1 MTIPAATQLTTQLA
15 EYGVLLAVAAACAML
30 LIGFGICRL
39 TSRRQRIDEEHY
51 HNLAEATFEGIILSV
66 DGQIYDCNDR
76 ATELTGYSRQELL
89 GRSLYSLFS
98 TDFHQTVRAN
108 ITRDYGLPYEIEGI
122 RRDNSRCLL
131 EVRGKT
137 FRSGN
142 KTFRA
147 SALRDIT
154 QLREREEQFRMLS
167 AAVEH
172 SPASIVITDAKG
184 DIEYVNPAFCRL
196 TGYSAKEALGQN
208 PRILKAGDQPSELY
222 RDLWETLLR
231 GEEWRGEF
239 HNRRKDGSLFWETAS
254 ISAIRD
260 AGGVIRHFVAIKD
273 DITEWK
279 QMRDQLQQMA
289 QFDMLTG
296 LPNRRMVLDR
306 LAQMVAL
313 AKRANQRFALLF
325 VDLDGFKRI
334 NDTYGH
340 EAGDQVLKTVAVRLS
355 ACIRSSDIVG
365 RMGGDEFTVILSTLT
380 RYEDAGQVAEKIL
393 QMLRRPM
400 TMPSGVQDQ
409 IGSSIGI
416 SVFPDDAQD
425 GDALLATADD
435 AMYAVKHA
443 GKNGYRF
450 YHSCAAR
457 NAPQG
462 EASASND

>member
-1 MTIPAATQLTTQLA
+1 MTSPDSTHLATQLV
-15 EYGVLLAVAAACAML
+15 EYGVPLGIVVALVMLLAGV
-30 LIGFGICRL
+30 GICRL
-39 TSRRQRIDEEHY
+39 TNRRQRIDEEHY
-51 HNLAEATFEGIILSV
+51 RNLAEATFEGIVLSV

-89 GRSLYSLFS
+89 GRSLYTLFS
-98 TDFHQTVRAN
+98 AEFHQTVRDN
-108 ITRDYGLPYEIEGI
+108 IARDYDQPYEIEGVKS
-122 RRDNSRCLL
+122 DGSRCQL

-137 FRSGN
+137 FRSG
-142 KTFRA
+142 KQVFRA

-154 QLREREEQFRMLS
+154 ELREREEQFRMLS

-184 DIEYVNPAFCRL
+184 SIEYVNPAFCRL
-196 TGYSAKEALGQN
+196 TGYSVEEALGQN
-208 PRILKAGDQPSELY
+208 PRILKAGDQPPELY
-222 RDLWETLLR
+222 QELWDTLLR

-254 ISAIRD
+254 ISAIRN
-260 AGGVIRHFVAIKD
+260 AKGLIRHFVAIKD
-273 DITEWK
+273 DITERK

-296 LPNRRMVLDR
+296 LPNRRMVQDR

-313 AKRANQRFALLF
+313 AKRGNQRFALLF

-340 EAGDQVLKTVAVRLS
+340 EAGDRVLKAVAARLS

-393 QMLRRPM
+393 ETLRRPI

-416 SVFPDDAQD
+416 SVFPEDAQD
-425 GDALLATADD
+425 GDGLLATADD
-435 AMYAVKHA
+435 AMYEVKHA

-450 YHSCAAR
+450 YHACAAK
-457 NAPQG
+457 AAEP
-462 EASASND
+462 AVPS

>member
-1 MTIPAATQLTTQLA
+1 MTSPDSTHLATQLV
-15 EYGVLLAVAAACAML
+15 EYGVPLGIVVALVMLLAGV
-30 LIGFGICRL
+30 GICRL
-39 TSRRQRIDEEHY
+39 TNRRQRIDEEHY
-51 HNLAEATFEGIILSV
+51 RNLAEATFEGIVLSV

-89 GRSLYSLFS
+89 GRSLYTLFS
-98 TDFHQTVRAN
+98 AEFHQTVRDN
-108 ITRDYGLPYEIEGI
+108 IARDYDQPYEIEGVKS
-122 RRDNSRCLL
+122 DGSRCQL

-137 FRSGN
+137 FRSG
-142 KTFRA
+142 KQVFRA

-154 QLREREEQFRMLS
+154 ELREREEQFRMLS

-184 DIEYVNPAFCRL
+184 SIEYVNPAFCRL
-196 TGYSAKEALGQN
+196 TGYSVEEALGQN
-208 PRILKAGDQPSELY
+208 PRILKAGDQPPELY
-222 RDLWETLLR
+222 QELWDTLLR

-239 HNRRKDGSLFWETAS
+239 HNRRKDGSLFWEAAS
-254 ISAIRD
+254 ISAIRN
-260 AGGVIRHFVAIKD
+260 AKGLIRHFVAIKD
-273 DITEWK
+273 DITERK

-313 AKRANQRFALLF
+313 AKRGNQRFALLF

-340 EAGDQVLKTVAVRLS
+340 EAGDRVLKAVAARLS

-393 QMLRRPM
+393 ETLRRPI

-416 SVFPDDAQD
+416 SVFPEDAQD
-425 GDALLATADD
+425 GDGLLATADD
-435 AMYAVKHA
+435 AMYEVKHA

-450 YHSCAAR
+450 YHACAAK
-457 NAPQG
+457 AAEP
-462 EASASND
+462 AVPS

>member
-1 MTIPAATQLTTQLA
+1 MTSPDSTHLATQLV
-15 EYGVLLAVAAACAML
+15 EYGVPLGIVVALVMLLAGV
-30 LIGFGICRL
+30 GICRL
-39 TSRRQRIDEEHY
+39 TNRRQRIDEEHY
-51 HNLAEATFEGIILSV
+51 RNLAEATFEGIVLSV

-89 GRSLYSLFS
+89 GRSLYTLFS
-98 TDFHQTVRAN
+98 AEFHQTVRDN
-108 ITRDYGLPYEIEGI
+108 IARDYDQPYEIEGVKS
-122 RRDNSRCLL
+122 DGSRCQL

-137 FRSGN
+137 FRSG
-142 KTFRA
+142 KQVFRA

-154 QLREREEQFRMLS
+154 ELREREEQFRMLS

-184 DIEYVNPAFCRL
+184 SIEYVNPAFCRL
-196 TGYSAKEALGQN
+196 TGYSVEEALGQN
-208 PRILKAGDQPSELY
+208 PRILKAGDQPPELY
-222 RDLWETLLR
+222 QELWDTLLR

-254 ISAIRD
+254 ISAIRN
-260 AGGVIRHFVAIKD
+260 AKGLIRHFVAIKD
-273 DITEWK
+273 DITERK

-313 AKRANQRFALLF
+313 AKRGNQRFALLF

-340 EAGDQVLKTVAVRLS
+340 EAGDRVLKAVAARLS

-393 QMLRRPM
+393 ETLRRPI

-416 SVFPDDAQD
+416 SVFPEDAQD
-425 GDALLATADD
+425 GDGLLATADN
-435 AMYAVKHA
+435 AMYEVKHA

-450 YHSCAAR
+450 YHACAAK
-457 NAPQG
+457 AAEP
-462 EASASND
+462 AVPS